1 MEQKIEQKV
10 MDFGK
15 TYRIG
20 NFLLMKG
27 TKTLNRKEVEILR
40 DEAGI
45 PSDVRKHLSR
55 AGLPYI
61 RVSAISGTW
70 SITYTIGMQMY
81 SFIEFEVMNG
91 KEGEGVLAN
100 ILTNIYGDAN
110 ILGDAEYW
118 EAKRKALYDLLNR
131 QSSEVDKEADDKE
144 LESLKV
150 EYEARENIKEMA
162 EHIKEEGGVS

>member
-70 SITYTIGMQMY
+70 SITYAIGMQMY

-91 KEGEGVLAN
+91 KEGGDVLAH
-100 ILTNIYGDAN
+100 ILTNIYGDTN

-118 EAKRKALYDLLNR
+118 DAKRKALEGLLNR

-162 EHIKEEGGVS
+162 EHMKEEGGVS

>member
-1 MEQKIEQKV
+1 
-10 MDFGK
+10 
-15 TYRIG
+15 
-20 NFLLMKG
+20 
-27 TKTLNRKEVEILR
+27 
-40 DEAGI
+40 
-45 PSDVRKHLSR
+45 
-55 AGLPYI
+55 
-61 RVSAISGTW
+61 
-70 SITYTIGMQMY
+70 
-81 SFIEFEVMNG
+81 MNG

-131 QSSEVDKEADDKE
+131 QSSEFDKEADDKE

-162 EHIKEEGGVS
+162 EHMKEEGGVS